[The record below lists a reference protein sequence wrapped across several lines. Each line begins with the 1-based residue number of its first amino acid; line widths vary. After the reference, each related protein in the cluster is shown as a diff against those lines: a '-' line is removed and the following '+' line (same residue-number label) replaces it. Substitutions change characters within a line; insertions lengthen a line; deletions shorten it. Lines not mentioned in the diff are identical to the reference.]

1 MKIHIR
7 KFVYLFLVVFLL
19 IPGAIMAQGKRQQGV
34 EEMEKKAY
42 SLYQQGHYR
51 EACDIYIQ
59 TTQARSGEHSSRVV
73 RGLTIFL
80 LVDIIGVL
88 FFLYVEK
95 RKAFALLVEKNKEC
109 ATRPVI
115 STTAISFADD
125 NVVDPHEKHI
135 VEQLQQLFENGKI
148 YLDSELSIDALSLQL
163 GVNRTVLSKVINQH
177 VGCTFPT
184 LLNHYRIN
192 EAIRLLSNPETQNYK
207 MEAIGSMSGYN
218 NRQVFHAAFK
228 KETGLTPLEFKKV
241 LISNK

>member
-1 MKIHIR
+1 MEILIR
-7 KFVYLFLVVFLL
+7 KFAIVPLIVFLL
-19 IPGAIMAQGKRQQGV
+19 LPAISTAQGKRQHGV
-34 EEMEKKAY
+34 DEMEKKAY
-42 SLYQQGHYR
+42 ALYQQGHYR

-73 RGLTIFL
+73 RGLTLFL

-95 RKAFALLVEKNKEC
+95 RKAFTLLVEKNKEC
-109 ATRPVI
+109 ATRPVF
-115 STTAISFADD
+115 STSSIRFAEDG
-125 NVVDPHEKHI
+125 VVDPHEKHV
-135 VEQLQQLFENGKI
+135 VEQLQQLFEEGKI
-148 YLDSELSIDALSLQL
+148 YLDSELSIDHLSSQM
-163 GVNRTVLSKVINQH
+163 GVSRTVLSKVINQH

-192 EAIRLLSNPETQNYK
+192 EAIRLLSNSETQNYK
-207 MEAIGSMSGYN
+207 MEAISSMSGYN

-241 LISNK
+241 LFSTK